1 MDRRYIKLSLIFVP
15 MIIYLS
21 IMFRV
26 IDNVCEEAET
36 IKADTYEET
45 AFLQNIKHDGNVSR
59 YLHNLARKYDEL
71 EQQKSYLISV
81 IRNILDRNVIL
92 NDKYQ
97 FTNRLDK
104 KIHQRE
110 SDDLK
115 QDADWSSPKSILI
128 KPRYIF
134 NCTNINK
141 ISLKQ
146 KIGHG
151 VSKQAFLGYYH
162 GKPVAVKMVTRHQKD
177 VRNCLQRLTD
187 NDVSRRHDCFVF
199 SNMKLMKEILLLEQM
214 DHPGFIKLLGYCVR
228 SEESDSTDLS
238 EHGVTAVYEYGK
250 RLNVESLQ
258 FHTFDTRLRYAI
270 DLTDLLSYLDNS
282 PLGSLR
288 VRDFKETHFLLVSN
302 SIKMIDLDDV
312 DNLEPSCDIYYDT
325 QGIVYNNESKARTT
339 TCEFNLP
346 CYMGL
351 CIGFNAKNYLKMMNR
366 LFLSRLLHP
375 KLFPSIVSERLSNVL
390 ARIDTSN
397 ISAFEL
403 VKQLSYVKKKL
414 FSKYGHQ

>member
-1 MDRRYIKLSLIFVP
+1 M
-15 MIIYLS
+15 
-21 IMFRV
+21 
-26 IDNVCEEAET
+26 
-36 IKADTYEET
+36 
-45 AFLQNIKHDGNVSR
+45 
-59 YLHNLARKYDEL
+59 
-71 EQQKSYLISV
+71 
-81 IRNILDRNVIL
+81 
-92 NDKYQ
+92 
-97 FTNRLDK
+97 DK
-104 KIHQRE
+104 KIHPRE
-110 SDDLK
+110 SNDLK
-115 QDADWSSPKSILI
+115 QDADWSFPKSILV

-177 VRNCLQRLTD
+177 VRNCLQKLTD

-270 DLTDLLSYLDNS
+270 DLTDFLSYLDNS

-325 QGIVYNNESKARTT
+325 QGIVYSNESKTRTT

-351 CIGFNAKNYLKMMNR
+351 CIGFNAINNLKMMNR

-403 VKQLSYVKKKL
+403 VKQLSYMKKIL

>member
-1 MDRRYIKLSLIFVP
+1 
-15 MIIYLS
+15 
-21 IMFRV
+21 MFRV
-26 IDNVCEEAET
+26 IDKFCAEVETAKAET
-36 IKADTYEET
+36 SQET
-45 AFLQNIKHDGNVSR
+45 AFLQNIKHDADVSR
-59 YLHNLARKYDEL
+59 FLHNLAWKYDEL
-71 EQQKSYLISV
+71 EQQKSHIIPV
-81 IRNILDRNVIL
+81 IRNILDRNIIL

-104 KIHQRE
+104 NIHPRE

-115 QDADWSSPKSILI
+115 QDADWSSTKTILI
-128 KPRYIF
+128 KPKYIF
-134 NCTNINK
+134 DCTHINN

-162 GKPVAVKMVTRHQKD
+162 GKPVAVKMVTRHQQD
-177 VRNCLQRLTD
+177 VINCLRKLLD

-199 SNMKLMKEILLLEQM
+199 PNMKLMKEVLLLEQM

-270 DLTDLLSYLDNS
+270 DLADFLSYLDNS

-288 VRDFKETHFLLVSN
+288 IRDFKETHFLLVSN

-312 DNLEPSCDIYYDT
+312 DNLEPSCDVYYDT
-325 QGIVYNNESKARTT
+325 QGIVYSNETKARTT

-351 CIGFNAKNYLKMMNR
+351 CIGFNAKNNLKMMNI
-366 LFLSRLLHP
+366 LFLSRLVNP
-375 KLFPSIVSERLSNVL
+375 KFCPSIVSERLRNVL
-390 ARIDTSN
+390 ARIDTWN

-403 VKQLSYVKKKL
+403 VKQLSYVKQYY
-414 FSKYGHQ
+414 FPDMDISNNDSYHV